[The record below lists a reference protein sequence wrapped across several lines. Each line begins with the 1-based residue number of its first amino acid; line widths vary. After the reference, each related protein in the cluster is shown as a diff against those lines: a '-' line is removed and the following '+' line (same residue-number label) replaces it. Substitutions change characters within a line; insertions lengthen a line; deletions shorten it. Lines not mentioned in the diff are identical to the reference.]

1 MSENPYKPTISPKA
15 PRGSNGW
22 YSPRR
27 NHCPVCEAVISRSKL
42 FLWPR
47 VRCDQCSTE
56 LTLAA
61 KHDSKPGLGC
71 LVLVISSIMIV
82 LISIVCTLLF
92 RVEMIG
98 LMLLVIPAIGIYSMF
113 VRWSDTF
120 PYPKELVSF
129 GRMPAPPTSSV
140 DSSTESG

>member
-1 MSENPYKPTISPKA
+1 MSQNPYEPTISPKTS
-15 PRGSNGW
+15 RESSGRN
-22 YSPRR
+22 SPHR

-71 LVLVISSIMIV
+71 LALVISSIMIV
-82 LISIVCTLLF
+82 LISSVCTLLY
-92 RVEMIG
+92 RVEMLG

-120 PYPKELVSF
+120 PYSKELVSL

-140 DSSTESG
+140 DSSAESG